1 LFGTPAESN
10 VSLEEDFNN
19 DIPQLS
25 RDENSILI
33 AKFSEKEVLEA
44 IEQMEKNKAIGPD
57 GFPVEF
63 FQKFW
68 DLIKGDLM
76 SMFKSFS
83 M

>member
-33 AKFSEKEVLEA
+33 AKFSKKEVLEA
-44 IEQMEKNKAIGPD
+44 IEQMEKNKGIGPD